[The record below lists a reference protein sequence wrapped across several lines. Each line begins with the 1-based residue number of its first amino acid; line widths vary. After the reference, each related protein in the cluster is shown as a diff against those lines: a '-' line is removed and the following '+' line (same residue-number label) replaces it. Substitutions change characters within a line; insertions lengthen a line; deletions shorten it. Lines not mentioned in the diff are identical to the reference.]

1 MSISIGQLR
10 ERVAARFPDVEQ
22 VGDSIIRSVRR
33 AGKKPFAVYY
43 FDIAQNLPETQET
56 LASYQ
61 DRVIGA
67 RYFEGEKS
75 LQWSNYLFFIT
86 DRDFVENDKVRHAKE
101 LIERDRSYARKF
113 VISEDELDSA
123 LAPAASPPT
132 PDLTPHASILTLW
145 TDRLIEA
152 GLDKAVLSDDDLPA
166 RVRLIEQSSIT
177 QAGRR
182 KARSPRSG
190 AKPVS
195 FMKSLDLKK
204 FRDFPAQRNFQFGG
218 VNLIFGVNGSG
229 KTSLLEAIELFYCGQ
244 NKRNAG
250 ASNYEL
256 IARFVDGR
264 SETATNRRPIKEFR
278 ERNLAWYGQSE
289 VRTNNLCLSFAQFN
303 FLDTDAAVGL
313 STDKDIATRIEED
326 LSKLLVGADAS
337 KTWREIER
345 TNVAV
350 ASKLRELGPLENQ
363 AQEEF
368 ASLEKQEKDASA
380 VQPESNAIRTRFE
393 EMINRLGWDVPLTEK
408 EAIPIVLLETLPELG
423 SVVQQALSIDWTV
436 SPVSLLGLSTYC
448 TDVRVLIEKA
458 EPDIAT
464 LELLQNN
471 HKEHTDALKR
481 EREALT
487 LATEAKRAIDAGVSD
502 RSSELIKLRDT
513 VATYSD
519 WLAGLEENW
528 VRVFSSAD
536 LELTVPACYAAA
548 VSGVSSAEQSLATAK
563 REYANFSELRDQSLQ
578 LAQELREAASKI
590 LQTTLKPD
598 ECPLCHTHFQPG
610 ELAKHINADIDAHTE
625 ASAQALLARLREREE
640 AMRNATAFEVAAS
653 WLMKFCERASL
664 SSETFVHLA
673 LSEVENAQG
682 SLTKARLRADALV
695 NELTALETE
704 GLSGARL
711 AEISDTLQEGGY
723 PLPELSRAAV
733 DLLIADIHKAI
744 GTSLRTVET
753 ETNLVEQL
761 QKTLAT
767 TLGSVGSDVRTPR
780 IVVSRL
786 KERLAT
792 TESLQAK
799 LMEFFSSFP
808 WAAERSL
815 AELSVEA
822 ESVRKV
828 ASELQVAIAKELQ
841 ARAIQAESVQRKQ
854 HLRAQLDELRPRIKR
869 LGEANSALN
878 KLQAEHSLK
887 TAMESALQENRAGI
901 EAIFTHIH
909 SPAEFSGL
917 GAQLTTLVRKA
928 NGKET
933 SISEIST
940 GQRAAFALS
949 IFLAQNAKLTAAPP
963 IILIDDPIAHV
974 DDLNSL
980 SFLDYLRDVALM
992 GRRQIFFA
1000 TASDKLA
1007 TLFERKFDFLSPEGF
1022 CRFDLRRE
1030 T

>member
-10 ERVAARFPDVEQ
+10 ERVAKRFPDVEQ

-56 LASYQ
+56 LTSYQ
-61 DRVIGA
+61 DQVIGA

-86 DRDFVENDKVRHAKE
+86 DRTLIENDKVRHARE

-113 VISEDELDSA
+113 VISEDELDSV
-123 LAPAASPPT
+123 LSPAAISPT
-132 PDLTPHASILTLW
+132 PDPTPHASILTLW

-166 RVRLIEQSSIT
+166 RVRLIENSSTT
-177 QAGRR
+177 QASRR

-204 FRDFPAQRNFQFGG
+204 FRDFPIQRHFKFGN

-244 NKRNAG
+244 NKRNGDAP
-250 ASNYEL
+250 SYEL
-256 IARFVDGR
+256 IAGFVDGR
-264 SETATNRRPIKEFR
+264 SESATNRRPIKEFR

-326 LSKLLVGADAS
+326 LSKLLIGADAS

-350 ASKLRELGPLENQ
+350 ASKLRELSPLEKQ
-363 AQEEF
+363 AQEEL
-368 ASLEKQEKDASA
+368 ASLEKQEKDASV
-380 VQPESNAIRTRFE
+380 VQPESNAIRARFE
-393 EMINRLGWDVPLTEK
+393 EMINRLGWGLAQTEN
-408 EAIPIVLLETLPELG
+408 EAFPVVLLETLPELV
-423 SVVQQALSIDWTV
+423 SIVQQALAIEWAV
-436 SPVSLLGLSTYC
+436 SPISLFGLSTYC
-448 TDVRVLIEKA
+448 TDAKVLIEKV
-458 EPDIAT
+458 EPDITT
-464 LELLQNN
+464 LELLQMND
-471 HKEHTDALKR
+471 KDHTDALKR

-487 LATEAKRAIDAGVSD
+487 LVTEAKRAIDAGVSD
-502 RSSELIKLRDT
+502 RSSELIKLRNT
-513 VATYSD
+513 AATYSD
-519 WLAGLEENW
+519 WIAGLVENW
-528 VRVFSSAD
+528 VRMFLAAD

-548 VSGVSSAEQSLATAK
+548 VSRLSSAEQSLDTAK
-563 REYANFSELRDQSLQ
+563 REYANFSELRDQSLR
-578 LAQELREAASKI
+578 LAQELREAAAKI
-590 LQTTLKPD
+590 LQTSLKPD
-598 ECPLCHTHFQPG
+598 ECPLCHTNFQPG

-625 ASAQALLARLREREE
+625 ASAQALLTRLREREE
-640 AMRNATAFEVAAS
+640 GMRNGTTLEGAAS
-653 WLMKFCERASL
+653 WLMKFCERANL
-664 SSETFVHLA
+664 SPETSVRVAF
-673 LSEVENAQG
+673 SEVEKAKG
-682 SLTKARLRADALV
+682 VLTQARLRSDALV

-704 GLSGARL
+704 GLSSTRL
-711 AEISDTLQEGGY
+711 AEISEILKEGGY
-723 PLPELSRAAV
+723 LLPELSRAAV
-733 DLLIADIHKAI
+733 DLLISDIHKAI
-744 GTSLRTVET
+744 GTSLRTIET
-753 ETNLVEQL
+753 ETKVMEEL

-780 IVVSRL
+780 IVMSRL

-792 TESLQAK
+792 TESLQTK

-828 ASELQVAIAKELQ
+828 ASDLQVAVAKELQ
-841 ARAIQAESVQRKQ
+841 ARAIHSESVQRKQ
-854 HLRAQLDELRPRIKR
+854 HLQAQLNELRPRTKR
-869 LGEANSALN
+869 LADAMSALDR
-878 KLQAEHSLK
+878 LQAEHSLK
-887 TAMESALQENRAGI
+887 TAMESALQQNRAGI

-928 NGKET
+928 NSKET
-933 SISEIST
+933 SLSEIST

-963 IILIDDPIAHV
+963 VILIDDPIAHV

-992 GRRQIFFA
+992 GQRQIFFA

-1007 TLFERKFDFLSPEGF
+1007 TLFERKFDFLGSEGF

>member
-1 MSISIGQLR
+1 
-10 ERVAARFPDVEQ
+10 
-22 VGDSIIRSVRR
+22 
-33 AGKKPFAVYY
+33 VYY

-56 LASYQ
+56 LTSYQ
-61 DRVIGA
+61 DQVIGA

-86 DRDFVENDKVRHAKE
+86 DRTLIENDKVRHARE

-113 VISEDELDSA
+113 VISEDELDSV
-123 LAPAASPPT
+123 LSPAASPPT
-132 PDLTPHASILTLW
+132 PDPTPHASILTLW

-166 RVRLIEQSSIT
+166 RVRLIENSSTT
-177 QAGRR
+177 QASRR

-204 FRDFPAQRNFQFGG
+204 FRDFPIQRHFKFGN

-244 NKRNAG
+244 NKRNGDAP
-250 ASNYEL
+250 SYEL
-256 IARFVDGR
+256 IAGFVDGR
-264 SETATNRRPIKEFR
+264 SESATNRRPIKEFR

-326 LSKLLVGADAS
+326 LSKLLIGADAS

-350 ASKLRELGPLENQ
+350 ASKLRELSPLEKQ

-368 ASLEKQEKDASA
+368 ASLEKQEKDASV
-380 VQPESNAIRTRFE
+380 VQPESNAIRARFE
-393 EMINRLGWDVPLTEK
+393 EMINRLGWGLAQTENV
-408 EAIPIVLLETLPELG
+408 AFPVVLLETLPELV
-423 SVVQQALSIDWTV
+423 SVVQQALAIEWTV
-436 SPVSLLGLSTYC
+436 SPISLFGLSTYC
-448 TDVRVLIEKA
+448 TNAKVLIEKV
-458 EPDIAT
+458 EPDIPT
-464 LELLQNN
+464 LELLQMN
-471 HKEHTDALKR
+471 HKDHTDALKR

-502 RSSELIKLRDT
+502 RSSELIKLHNT
-513 VATYSD
+513 AATYSD
-519 WLAGLEENW
+519 WLAGMEESW
-528 VRVFSSAD
+528 VRVFLPAD
-536 LELTVPACYAAA
+536 LELTVPTCYAAA
-548 VSGVSSAEQSLATAK
+548 VSRLSSAEQSLVTAK
-563 REYANFSELRDQSLQ
+563 REYANFSELRDQSLR
-578 LAQELREAASKI
+578 LAQELREAAAKI
-590 LQTTLKPD
+590 LQTSLKPD
-598 ECPLCHTHFQPG
+598 ECPLCHTNFQPG
-610 ELAKHINADIDAHTE
+610 ELAKHINADIDAHIE
-625 ASAQALLARLREREE
+625 ASAQALLTGLREREE
-640 AMRNATAFEVAAS
+640 GMRNATTLEGAAS

-664 SSETFVHLA
+664 SSETSVRVAF
-673 LSEVENAQG
+673 SEVEKAKG
-682 SLTKARLRADALV
+682 VLTQARLRSDALV

-704 GLSGARL
+704 GLSSTRL
-711 AEISDTLQEGGY
+711 AEISEILKEGGY
-723 PLPELSRAAV
+723 LLPELSRAAV
-733 DLLIADIHKAI
+733 DLLISDIHKAI
-744 GTSLRTVET
+744 GTSLRTIET
-753 ETNLVEQL
+753 ETKIMEEL

-767 TLGSVGSDVRTPR
+767 ILGSVGSDVRTPR
-780 IVVSRL
+780 IVLSRL

-792 TESLQAK
+792 TESLQTK

-822 ESVRKV
+822 ETVRKV
-828 ASELQVAIAKELQ
+828 ASELQVAVAKELQ
-841 ARAIQAESVQRKQ
+841 TRAIHSVAVQRKQ
-854 HLRAQLDELRPRIKR
+854 HLQAQLDELRPRTKR
-869 LGEANSALN
+869 LAEAKSALDR
-878 KLQAEHSLK
+878 LQAEHSLK
-887 TAMESALQENRAGI
+887 TAMESALQQNRSGI

-917 GAQLTTLVRKA
+917 GAQLTTLVRKT

-933 SISEIST
+933 SLSEIST

-963 IILIDDPIAHV
+963 VILIDDPIAHV

-992 GRRQIFFA
+992 GQRQIFFA

-1007 TLFERKFDFLSPEGF
+1007 TLFERKFDFLGSEGF